1 MEYYFLKILYF
12 APPLLLAVIC
22 HEVAHGWVAEKL
34 GDPTARKMGRITLNP
49 IVHID
54 LWMTILVP
62 ALLILLHSPF
72 IFGGAKPV
80 PVNPLNFRNPRRGM
94 AYVAMA
100 GPIVNFSLVLVLWPI
115 FKFLSQRYET
125 SEHPGFFLTL
135 LAIWALHSILINLVL
150 GLFNLF
156 PIPPLDGGRI
166 AVGFLPISVARKI
179 ARIEPFGLM
188 IVIFLLAS
196 GVLAKVLDPV
206 LDFFALNLM
215 K

>member
-1 MEYYFLKILYF
+1 MDYLIKIIYF

-22 HEVAHGWVAEKL
+22 HEVAHGWMAEKL
-34 GDPTARKMGRITLNP
+34 GDPTARRMGRITLNP

-54 LWMTILVP
+54 LWLTILIP
-62 ALLILLHSPF
+62 ALLILSHSPL

-100 GPIVNFSLVLVLWPI
+100 GPAVNFFIVALLWPI
-115 FKFLSQRYET
+115 FGFLSARFEEV
-125 SEHPGFFLTL
+125 EHPGLTL
-135 LAIWALHSILINLVL
+135 TLVSVWALHGILINLIL

-166 AVGFLPISVARKI
+166 AVGFLPISLARRVAKL
-179 ARIEPFGLM
+179 EPFGLL
-188 IVIFLLAS
+188 IVVTLLAT
-196 GVLAKVLDPV
+196 GALRTILDPI
-206 LDFFALNLM
+206 LSFFALNLM